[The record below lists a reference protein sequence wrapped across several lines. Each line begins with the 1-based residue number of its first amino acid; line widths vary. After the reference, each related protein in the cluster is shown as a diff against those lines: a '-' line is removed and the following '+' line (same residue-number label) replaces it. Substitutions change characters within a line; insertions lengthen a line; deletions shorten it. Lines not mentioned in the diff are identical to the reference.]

1 MTTHVLPGLF
11 RGLET
16 IDLHIGRA
24 LRGVSAMVLQSACAV
39 RGHAYFV
46 KRGAN
51 RIFLQCADCG
61 HETHGWYLDIRPNR
75 PAQVNPAIVG
85 RPAVRE
91 SARTSLSV
99 LHGGR
104 SGDRHRIA

>member
-1 MTTHVLPGLF
+1 MTTHVLPSLF

-16 IDLHIGRA
+16 IDLRVGRA
-24 LRGVSAMVLQSACAV
+24 LRGVGTMVLQSACAV

-46 KRGAN
+46 KRGAH

-61 HETHGWYLDIRPNR
+61 HETHGWYLDIHLNR
-75 PAQVNPAIVG
+75 P
-85 RPAVRE
+85 PAVRE
-91 SARTSLSV
+91 SARPPLSV
-99 LHGGR
+99 LNGGR